1 MDKWKTQWI
10 IAVVLLVFGTV
21 TFLYQW
27 IDLRPSEVRDY
38 SVQFG
43 WLAPLVY
50 IILFTFRPLILFPT
64 SVLSVAGGLAFGT
77 LPGVVYTVIGATLSA
92 LVAYYIAIRFG
103 DRFLHHF
110 ETSSYEKV
118 QHKIE
123 EDGFFYVLILR
134 LIPLVNFDLVSY
146 ASGLAKVRLPGY
158 IFATTVGMIPGA
170 FANNFLGSSIAS
182 GDFKMI
188 ILALVVLVVL
198 TLVATVFREPIKRQI
213 NRYKKK

>member
-1 MDKWKTQWI
+1 MNKWKTQWI
-10 IAVVLLVFGTV
+10 IAIVLVVFGTAMS
-21 TFLYQW
+21 LYQW
-27 IDLRPSEVRDY
+27 IDLRPGEIRDY
-38 SVQFG
+38 IVQFG

-50 IILFTFRPLILFPT
+50 IVLFTLRPLILFPT

-77 LPGVVYTVIGATLSA
+77 FAGVVYTVIGATLSA
-92 LVAYYIAIRFG
+92 LVAYYVAIRFG

-110 ETSSYEKV
+110 ETSSYEKLK
-118 QHKIE
+118 HKIE

-158 IFATTVGMIPGA
+158 VLATMVGMIPGA
-170 FANNFLGSSIAS
+170 FANNFLGSSLAS
-182 GDFKMI
+182 GDLKMV
-188 ILALVVLVVL
+188 LFALGVLVVL

-213 NRYKKK
+213 NHYKKK

>member
-1 MDKWKTQWI
+1 MKKWKTQWM
-10 IAVVLLVFGTV
+10 IALVVLVFGTA
-21 TFLYQW
+21 TLLYQW
-27 IDLRPSEVRDY
+27 IDLRPSEIRDY
-38 SVQFG
+38 IIQFG

-50 IILFTFRPLILFPT
+50 ILLFTVRPLILFPT

-92 LVAYYIAIRFG
+92 LVAYYLAIRFG
-103 DRFLHHF
+103 DRFLRHF
-110 ETSSYEKV
+110 ESSDYEKI

-146 ASGLAKVRLPGY
+146 ASGLAKVSLPAY
-158 IFATTVGMIPGA
+158 LLATVVGMIPGA

-182 GDFKMI
+182 GDWGMI
-188 ILALVVLVVL
+188 AIAFGVFIIL
-198 TLVATVFREPIKRQI
+198 TLVATVFREPIKRQVH
-213 NRYKKK
+213 RFQKK